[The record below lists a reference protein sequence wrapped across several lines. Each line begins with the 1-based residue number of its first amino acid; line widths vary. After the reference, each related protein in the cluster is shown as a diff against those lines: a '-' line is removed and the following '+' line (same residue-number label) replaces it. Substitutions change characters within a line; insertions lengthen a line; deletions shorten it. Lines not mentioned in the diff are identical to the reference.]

1 MKQSRLMGL
10 RTTYIIH
17 KVMHNYD
24 GSVDE
29 CMTGQRLSF
38 QEHKLT
44 AKRQL
49 GMTKKGKILSDE
61 EELKNPIRDSAHRAR
76 SYVNIS

>member
-1 MKQSRLMGL
+1 MGL

-17 KVMHNYD
+17 KGMHTYD

-38 QEHKLT
+38 QEHKVT
-44 AKRQL
+44 AQRQL
-49 GMTKKGKILSDE
+49 GMTEKGKMLSDE
-61 EELKNPIRDSAHRAR
+61 EELKNPIRGNAHHAR
-76 SYVNIS
+76 SYENIS